1 MFWRLRVRSVLVCV
15 FVFLAFLVRLHR
27 LDVLPFR
34 GDEAFT
40 VQNWVGLPLSLSL
53 VNIATIEPHPV
64 LTYVMFRVWGLLAGT
79 SELTIRLLPALFGV
93 LGVSVVYRLAWLLGR
108 RVWAGVLAAG
118 LWIMHPYLV
127 WHAQDARNY
136 SVWLSLSLLAFWLGL
151 LALERRSWRLWL
163 LYSVVCVFA
172 VNVFYLE
179 VFFLLSF
186 GVWLFVARLPFGLAV
201 RWFLSQVL
209 PAFLA
214 MVSFGLL
221 QWSVVVTG
229 QYGGTVGSS
238 DGLVDVVL
246 RFLPVLVFGE
256 TLWVSSGSVFLMVAS
271 GVVVFWVLGRW
282 LGRAG
287 FLLVFQVVVP
297 VILLVFVSFWLD
309 VFAPKYVL
317 PVSAYLLLALSLFA
331 VLVWECS
338 GGFLRWFGVV
348 LVGLWVIGAI
358 LSLWQ
363 MWFSSDYAK
372 SPAWPDVSLY
382 LSTHVD
388 CNDLVIQLSAD
399 AAFGYYY
406 DACAPDIALPAS
418 PQQPK
423 LEILD
428 TLANAADRH
437 TSLWIVG
444 QTFPDWPN
452 AGIVEEWLREHLQ
465 QVRTTTLNNLRVE
478 QFMPWQVK
486 PTQQAQVDPITFGD
500 FVQLVGWHVWM
511 PPEPDGHLLVWL
523 YWQPLNPTDRA
534 YKVFVHIVGD
544 VNPATG
550 TPLWSQHDQYPQN
563 GRISTQDWTPAAIYR
578 DVYTLPL
585 AGVIAGDYRINV
597 GWYDPDTLQ
606 RVLINDRTDSY
617 AVAHITLP

>member
-1 MFWRLRVRSVLVCV
+1 MFWRLRVHSVLACV

-27 LDVLPFR
+27 LDALPFR

-53 VNIATIEPHPV
+53 ANIATIEPHPI
-64 LTYVMFRVWGLLAGT
+64 LTYVMFRVWGLLGGT
-79 SELTIRLLPALFGV
+79 SELAIRLLPAFFGV
-93 LGVSVVYRLAWLLGR
+93 LGVSVAYRLAWLLSR

-118 LWIMHPYLV
+118 LWIIHPYLV

-136 SVWLSLSLLAFWLGL
+136 SIWISLSLLAFWLGL
-151 LALERRSWRLWL
+151 LALEQRSWWLWL

-172 VNVFYLE
+172 VNMFYLE

-186 GVWLFVARLPFGLAV
+186 GVWLFAARLPLRIV
-201 RWFLSQVL
+201 CRWFLSQLL
-209 PAFLA
+209 PFSLA
-214 MVSFGLL
+214 VISFGLL
-221 QWSVVVTG
+221 QWSAVATG

-238 DGLVDVVL
+238 GDLMNAVL

-256 TLWVSSGSVFLMVAS
+256 TLSVSFGGFFLVVVL
-271 GVVVFWVLGRW
+271 GVVFWDLGRW
-282 LGRAG
+282 LGRMG
-287 FLLVFQVVVP
+287 LLLLVQVAVP

-317 PVSAYLLLALSLFA
+317 PVSAYLLLALSLFS
-331 VLVWECS
+331 VLVWERS

-348 LVGLWVIGAI
+348 LVGFWVVGAV

-363 MWFSSDYAK
+363 MWFSSDYTK
-372 SPAWPDVSLY
+372 SPAWPDVSHY

-406 DACAPDIALPAS
+406 DACAPDIALPAN

-423 LEILD
+423 SEILA

-478 QFMPWQVK
+478 QFMPWQAK
-486 PTQQAQVDPITFGD
+486 PTEQAQVDPITFGD
-500 FVQLVGWHVWM
+500 FVQLVGWRVWM

-578 DVYTLPL
+578 DIYTLPL
-585 AGVIAGDYRINV
+585 AGVISGDYRINV

-606 RVLINDRTDSY
+606 RVLTNDRTDSY